1 MDLFAVRRAA
11 RHTLYVLVSIQASAC
26 TLQNFDELD
35 KTWGVGG
42 QTGDTG
48 ESGATSVAGSSST
61 AGSSSA
67 GSSGAGGSSGGTDVE
82 TPPDGNLMANP
93 SFESGHSG
101 WTPFGM
107 STLSD
112 ASTGAHSGQKC
123 LLSSGRSAAYMG
135 PSYQAASLLTRGAS
149 YAVSAWL
156 RMVTSPDSV
165 QLTLKSDCDATT
177 AFTPLAAVP
186 VDTEW
191 TKLDATL
198 HVPDCQ
204 YVDLTLYFEGPVP
217 EADFWLDDVFITPQ

>member
-11 RHTLYVLVSIQASAC
+11 THTLYVLVSIQASAC
-26 TLQNFDELD
+26 TLQDFDELD

-42 QTGDTG
+42 QTGAAG
-48 ESGATSVAGSSST
+48 ESGATSAAGASS
-61 AGSSSA
+61 AA

-82 TPPDGNLMANP
+82 TPPEGNLMANP
-93 SFESGHSG
+93 SFEMGHSG

-112 ASTGAHSGQKC
+112 VNTGAHSGQKC

-156 RMVTSPDSV
+156 RMVTSQDNI

-177 AFTPLAAVP
+177 AFTAIAAVP
-186 VDTEW
+186 VSTEW
-191 TKLDATL
+191 THLEGTV
-198 HVPDCQ
+198 HVPDCE

-217 EADFWLDDVFITPQ
+217 DADFWLDDVIITPQ